1 MSRVLRSFAAVLALL
16 GVVALGACA
25 SWPETPALPEVAQ
38 PVLAKAKAGDAEAME
53 AIGQLYHYGDAGTPR
68 NLAVAFSWYLRAAE
82 RGLGSAQDYV
92 GMFHAGGLGGAK
104 ADCGDAIRWF
114 ERAVASGWG
123 HSRNNLAWMLA
134 TCDDARWRDGAR
146 ALSLVQALIAQD
158 GPGPD
163 SLSTLAAAFAEIK
176 DYERAAAAMAESLRA
191 MEADAGASPQAVR
204 NARQRLEAYR
214 AGKPWR
220 GIAFAEPEVYSE
232 PTK

>member
-1 MSRVLRSFAAVLALL
+1 MIGALASDKRLRRLAWPLAAV
-16 GVVALGACA
+16 
-25 SWPETPALPEVAQ
+25 
-38 PVLAKAKAGDAEAME
+38 
-53 AIGQLYHYGDAGTPR
+53 GTDR
-68 NLAVAFSWYLRAAE
+68 AF
-82 RGLGSAQDYV
+82 
-92 GMFHAGGLGGAK
+92 
-104 ADCGDAIRWF
+104 
-114 ERAVASGWG
+114 
-123 HSRNNLAWMLA
+123 N
-134 TCDDARWRDGAR
+134 DARWRDGAR